1 MTKTIRMGKVM
12 QKATGMLLA
21 LAMAVSPAIA
31 APYSA
36 ADDAKVSAQTVVSEP
51 AKTLGTF
58 NQDANSGELHLTLHR
73 TQALAETTFTAT
85 LQSAER
91 GDKTASF
98 TAPAG
103 NTDPITISL
112 GDIADGTYTLIV
124 SAPYYLTYT
133 QQLDFKGQCIRLDL
147 YNDVTVNEKRNAD
160 IGYFGVIPVGDL
172 NRDNKIDDADADMV
186 TAAVG
191 APNSI
196 CDVSGDGRVSLE
208 DIAIVVRNSG
218 QIVEA
223 TPVNTLSTSV
233 LTENVQVSVPEA
245 TKVLGSLSTLL
256 DQLSDESVTFSSASG
271 EAISNS
277 NPVEVIMDVNDT
289 VSENVPVSAEA
300 LVIAPPVGSENY
312 MTAGVVEVEGI
323 DIDTGEEISVVT
335 KVAGDYDFMTLMSA
349 KASEGTASKES
360 DGTVVINLGR
370 RVAIKKVTI
379 RVTASANQNNLA
391 EIATVEFLEDFA
403 ERIPEPQLSVPT
415 IISVSNT
422 PTDGLGY
429 KNLSVEWSKEP
440 NVMGYE
446 VSVSG
451 NGYNKTASTMD
462 TSHTFQGDSFN
473 GTVLSFQTYNVRV
486 RSVNGDWKSDWSQA
500 YEYTVTCDNVPPAP
514 QYLTAKAG
522 VQSLNV
528 SWNCKYDA
536 EGYTLYYK
544 KANDKNYQSVGEV
557 VTDENGNKTFTL
569 TNSQYTLLNLTG
581 GVNYTMYVV
590 AHNRNGTSSRSNEI
604 VAMPTTPAGVD
615 MPKYK
620 LINVADK
627 EGMATT
633 HITSISGNNKSYT
646 IYKPDGTSV
655 TNDSATPED
664 WKALLDN
671 NSYSYLYIPD
681 WDSGVNYDNFRG
693 PIIQMDGF
701 YTMDTICM
709 SPKEGIPVHMN
720 KVKIRYK
727 TKDNTYETV
736 NTQFYT
742 RYDGQSRMYYEVI
755 FDKPITTDYLEI
767 RTTTSY
773 TRNYSICEV
782 KLYEYDSIER
792 DVAALFSDDMHT
804 ALNDSVTEEDV
815 QTLIDRVNVKD
826 DVSGE
831 FHPHRDTIMTELNY
845 AKQLLHEG
853 AAAKLIKVDNQI
865 TAANNPQS
873 GFAQAL
879 SDYQPLGTAAAAGD
893 TIIIYVSGG
902 NTPKGSAVR
911 LNLIAA
917 QYHPEVANWQ
927 KHVVQLKAGRNEIT
941 IPRIGSYAKES
952 GGSLYLQYTGAKGA
966 LDYTLRVSGGTEIPT
981 LNLDGVTGTTRA
993 EAIEAYAK
1001 ELENYVG
1008 QIENLHETL
1017 HANSDNA
1024 YVKYDYSDKEC
1035 FLNSTEITLENMM
1048 YSVPALAVWNTIK
1061 ADPVNKLGSAIAAME
1076 QEVDYFYQFKGMN
1089 KNATDK
1095 DAYPYTRLNIRYHQM
1110 FTGAFMY
1117 AGGKH
1122 IGIEYGSVGELFNMS
1137 PVVTDD
1143 NGRYVSG
1150 NLSGWGI
1157 AHEIGHCINASDYQ
1171 RVEVTNNIFAQLAK
1185 TGDASIS
1192 ETNANFRTTYDN
1204 VYKAVATGT
1213 TGHTGS
1219 LAVQLAMYWQLH
1231 LAYDNDYAYKMY
1243 DSIDSQQNALFYAR
1257 LESYLRDRTKAE
1269 PDLPASGGGDQV
1281 FMQAACAAAGK
1292 NILHF
1297 FKAWGFTPD
1306 AATIAYAENFDIE
1319 SRKIQYIDDDSRL
1332 YRIQGGEGMSE
1343 GTIVTASVTNSENSR
1358 INDKKVNISL
1368 SNTNTNENAMLG
1380 YEICRNGRMIAFVPA
1395 SEKSYTD
1402 IVTTE
1407 NNRALTYTVTGID
1420 RLLNETKTFE
1430 LPEVKVC
1437 HDGAIDKSGWTAATN
1452 MTSPKDT
1459 TVEKNDNDPES
1470 GVVNGT
1476 TKPGAEKISAISAAL
1491 DDDESTVYYGASTNR
1506 NNRPYVILN
1515 LGGVEQVSALKFT
1528 PAPNNYSG
1536 DAAVGTKINASDL
1549 FKYRLFDYRIEVST
1563 DGSAWTTVKE
1573 GSAYNGKTPGSKPSA
1588 ADPNTWSLADDIIPN
1603 SDGSYTMYFN
1613 KQNEDGTM
1621 DPFMYTYDASYVKLT
1636 STSMSAMAVAE
1647 LDILGPTSDNV
1658 ELIND
1663 GFGKLT
1669 KDYNAGSYSDGT
1681 PCIIPE
1687 GSVVFYGSYRGDP
1700 SYNAL
1705 LLRDQNGDVLDG
1717 SQLFFADV
1725 PEKGAL
1731 GQTSDGRWIFWLEN
1745 TVKTDSEGAQY
1756 NEFDQLESLETVK
1769 AELYRV
1775 EDAMT
1780 LAGQRMTSTTLT
1792 MTVPN
1797 EIPNVEITDDSKN
1810 TASLAFAPVALTS
1823 GALEQAET
1831 KTASAF
1837 RNSAY
1842 TMFTGGNSY
1851 YGDTGAA
1858 ELDVSSPVQLTV
1870 NVNKVTVT
1878 VDPDE
1883 IAIAMSTDITISSAP
1898 ETVSVDILNDN
1909 DNLYKAYTY
1918 NNGVLTLYAVA
1929 RSGNIG
1935 GIDDDDVFV
1944 NYAVT
1949 NLPPAS
1955 KLTARNVYELE
1966 SMYTEKEKS
1975 VPEDY
1980 SVTTPENY
1988 YSIVY
1993 NAHDS
1998 SADITAPEGT
2008 KCYVIFASYDNDNVL
2023 KSIAVERN
2031 VTIGSECTKH
2041 IPSPAGFNANG
2052 KVKLMLWDSL
2062 GGMQP
2067 LAVCGG

>member
-1 MTKTIRMGKVM
+1 MKKTNRMGKVM
-12 QKATGMLLA
+12 KTATSMLLA
-21 LAMAVSPAIA
+21 LAMAASPVIA

-36 ADDAKVSAQTVVSEP
+36 ADDAKVSVQAEASES
-51 AKTLGTF
+51 AG
-58 NQDANSGELHLTLHR
+58 SGELHLTLHR
-73 TQALAETTFTAT
+73 PQAMAETTFTAT
-85 LQSAER
+85 LQSA
-91 GDKTASF
+91 GQSDKHASV

-103 NTDPITISL
+103 NSDPIIISL
-112 GDIADGTYTLIV
+112 GDIADGTYTLTV

-133 QQLDFKGQCIRLDL
+133 QQLNFTGQCILLDL
-147 YNDVTVNEKRNAD
+147 YNDVTINEERSAD
-160 IGYFGVIPVGDL
+160 DGYFGVIPVGDL

-186 TAAVG
+186 TKAVG
-191 APNSI
+191 TPNSI
-196 CDVSGDGRVSLE
+196 CDVSGDGKVSLE
-208 DIAIVVRNSG
+208 DISIVVRNNG
-218 QIVEA
+218 QILEA
-223 TPVNTLSTSV
+223 TPVNALSTSV
-233 LTENVQVSVPEA
+233 LTENVQVSVPEE

-256 DQLSDESVTFSSASG
+256 DQLSDESVTLSSASG
-271 EAISNS
+271 EAISKS
-277 NPVEVIMDVNDT
+277 NPVEVVMDVNDT
-289 VSENVPVSAEA
+289 VSEDVPVSAQA
-300 LVIAPPVGSENY
+300 LIIAPPVGSENY

-323 DIDTGEEISVVT
+323 DIDTGESISIVT
-335 KVAGDYDFMTLMSA
+335 KVSGDYEFEAETMTLMSA
-349 KASEGTASKES
+349 DANSRASEGTASKES

-370 RVAIKKVTI
+370 RVAIKKITI

-391 EIATVEFLEDFA
+391 EIATVEFLKDFA
-403 ERIPEPQLSVPT
+403 ERIPEPQLSIPT
-415 IISVSNT
+415 VLSVSNT

-440 NVMGYE
+440 NVTSYE

-451 NGYNKTASTMD
+451 NGYNKTASTTD
-462 TSHTFQGDSFN
+462 TRHTFQGDSFN
-473 GTVLSFQTYNVRV
+473 GTVLSFKTYNVRV

-500 YEYTVTCDNVPPAP
+500 YEYTVTCDTVPPAP
-514 QYLTAKAG
+514 QYLTATAG
-522 VQSLNV
+522 VQSLKV

-544 KANDKNYQSVGEV
+544 KVNDENYQSVGEV

-569 TNSQYTLLNLTG
+569 TSSQYTLSNLIG

-590 AHNRNGTSSRSNEI
+590 AHNRNGSSSKSSAI
-604 VAMPTTPAGVD
+604 VAMPTTPSGVE

-620 LINVADK
+620 LINVNND
-627 EGMATT
+627 EGLAKT
-633 HITSISGNNKSYT
+633 HITSISGNNNKSYT

-655 TNDSATPED
+655 TNNASTPED
-664 WKALLDN
+664 WNALLDN
-671 NSYSYLYIPD
+671 NPYSYLSIPD

-693 PIIQMDGF
+693 PIIQMDDF
-701 YTMDTICM
+701 YTIDTIRM
-709 SPKEGIPVHMN
+709 SPKEGNTSHIN
-720 KVKIRYK
+720 RVKIRYK
-727 TKDNTYETV
+727 TQDNTYETV
-736 NTQFYT
+736 NTAFYT

-782 KLYEYDSIER
+782 KLYEYDSIEH

-804 ALNDSVTEEDV
+804 ALNNSVTEENV
-815 QTLIDRVNVKD
+815 QELIDRVNVKD
-826 DVSGE
+826 EVSGE
-831 FHPHRDTIMTELNY
+831 FHPHKDAIMTELNY
-845 AKQLLHEG
+845 AKQLLLEG

-865 TAANNPQS
+865 TVTNNPQS

-902 NTPKGSAVR
+902 NTPKGNAVK

-927 KHVVQLKAGRNEIT
+927 KYVVQLKAGRNEIT
-941 IPRIGSYAKES
+941 IPRIGSYMKEA

-966 LDYTLRVSGGTEIPT
+966 LNYTLRVSGGTEIPT
-981 LNLDGVTGTTRA
+981 LNLDGVTGAART
-993 EAIEAYAK
+993 EAIEAYVK
-1001 ELENYVG
+1001 ELESYAG
-1008 QIENLHETL
+1008 QIESLHEAL

-1024 YVKYDYSDKEC
+1024 YVRYDYSAQEC

-1048 YSVPALAVWNTIK
+1048 YSVPALAVWNAIK
-1061 ADPVNKLGSAIAAME
+1061 ADPINKLSSSIAAME

-1137 PVVTDD
+1137 PIVTDD
-1143 NGRYVSG
+1143 NGKYVSG

-1171 RVEVTNNIFAQLAK
+1171 RVEVTNNMFAQLAK
-1185 TGDASIS
+1185 TGDASAS

-1204 VYKAVATGT
+1204 VYKAVAAGT
-1213 TGHTGS
+1213 TGHTGN

-1269 PDLPASGGGDQV
+1269 PDLPASGSGDQV

-1297 FKAWGFTPD
+1297 FKAWGFTPS

-1332 YRIQGGEGMSE
+1332 YRIQGGEGMSQ
-1343 GTIVTASVTNSENSR
+1343 GTEVTASVTNSENSR

-1380 YEICRNGRMIAFVPA
+1380 YEIYRNGKMIAFVPA
-1395 SEKSYTD
+1395 SKNSYTD

-1407 NNRALTYTVTGID
+1407 NNRALTYTVTGVD
-1420 RLLNETKTFE
+1420 RLLNETTTIE

-1459 TVEKNDNDPES
+1459 IVEKNDNDPES

-1476 TKPGAEKISAISAAL
+1476 TKPGTEKVSAISAAL
-1491 DDDESTVYYGASTNR
+1491 DDDENTVYYGAAPDR

-1536 DAAVGTKINASDL
+1536 DAAEGTKVNASDL

-1563 DGSAWTTVKE
+1563 DGTSWTTVKE

-1588 ADPNTWSLADDIIPN
+1588 ADPNTWSFAEDIISN
-1603 SDGSYTMYFN
+1603 ADGSYTMYFN

-1621 DPFMYTYDASYVKLT
+1621 DPFMYTYDAAYVKLT

-1658 ELIND
+1658 ELLSD
-1663 GFGKLT
+1663 CFGKLT
-1669 KDYNAGSYSDGT
+1669 KDYNAGSYADGT
-1681 PCIIPE
+1681 ECIIPE
-1687 GSVVFYGSYRGDP
+1687 GSIVFYGSYRGDP
-1700 SYNAL
+1700 SYNAV

-1717 SQLFFADV
+1717 SQLFFAEV

-1745 TVKTDSEGAQY
+1745 AVKTDSEGTRY
-1756 NEFDQLESLETVK
+1756 NEFDQLEGLETVK

-1797 EIPNVEITDDSKN
+1797 EIPNVEITADSKN
-1810 TASLAFAPVALTS
+1810 TASLAFAPAALTS
-1823 GALEQAET
+1823 VAYEQAET

-1837 RNSAY
+1837 RNSSY

-1858 ELDVSSPVQLTV
+1858 ELEVSSPVQLTV
-1870 NVNKVTVT
+1870 NLNKVTVT

-1898 ETVSVDILNDN
+1898 EKVWVDMLNDN

-1929 RSGNIG
+1929 RRGNIG
-1935 GIDDDDVFV
+1935 GVDEADVLA
-1944 NYAVT
+1944 NYVVT

-1955 KLTARNVYELE
+1955 KLTCGNVYELD
-1966 SMYTEKEKS
+1966 SMYKTKEKS
-1975 VPEDY
+1975 VPENH

-1993 NAHDS
+1993 NAEDG

-2008 KCYVIFASYDNDNVL
+2008 KCYVIFASYDDENVL
-2023 KSIAVERN
+2023 KSVAAERN
-2031 VTIGSECTKH
+2031 VTIGSECTKN
-2041 IPSPAGFNANG
+2041 IPAPAEFNATG
-2052 KVKLMLWDSL
+2052 KVKVMLWDSL
-2062 GGMQP
+2062 GGMRP
-2067 LAVCGG
+2067 LAECGG